1 MEIWLVDWTYC
12 ATRLQITS
20 YFISWMPRHKRVLDK
35 RVLDLW
41 WLTKQVFDVFI
52 LLFAKKALFQDTNMW
67 SSLWS
72 FFKLVT
78 LPLDILLSTLKLFKE
93 ISFLLF
99 IVVIGGIKH
108 LLFLAHK
115 LCDHGGIR
123 MCSTTSNSIPWHY
136 SLCMPRSHIA
146 FWTAYASHISL
157 KWLMVKEHGI
167 GSNNEKDSAM
177 MV

>member
-1 MEIWLVDWTYC
+1 MGEELVSKLSC
-12 ATRLQITS
+12 ENAG
-20 YFISWMPRHKRVLDK
+20 HK

-146 FWTAYASHISL
+146 FWTAYASHVNL